1 MLQNSDRTWEIS
13 EVDRLAPALDCLAEG
28 GIEAVLL
35 DLRLPDATGFEAV
48 GPVLQRSV
56 SGMGEGHALEEELS
70 VALPG
75 TPTRWFHHQMVPLED
90 GVSIALRD
98 TTSRHDKE
106 EDLHRREEQLRQ
118 SQKMEA
124 IGRLAGGVAHDF
136 NNLLTVIRGHG
147 ELVLRRLE
155 E

>member
-48 GPVLQRSV
+48 DINHNAERLLGRPRDAVVSRRLTELGPPEAVGPVLQRSV
-56 SGMGEGHALEEELS
+56 SVMGEGHALEEELS

-90 GVSIALRD
+90 GVSIA
-98 TTSRHDKE
+98 
-106 EDLHRREEQLRQ
+106 
-118 SQKMEA
+118 
-124 IGRLAGGVAHDF
+124 
-136 NNLLTVIRGHG
+136 
-147 ELVLRRLE
+147 
-155 E
+155 